1 MQSECCEV
9 TVLDVDMVI
18 VYIVNVFC
26 QQPFVIFNV
35 CPLDKLHFRMEPT
48 DNHFC

>member
-9 TVLDVDMVI
+9 TVLDVDLVT
-18 VYIVNVFC
+18 VDTVNVFC
-26 QQPFVIFNV
+26 QQRFVIFNV
-35 CPLDKLHFRMEPT
+35 CPLDTLHFKMERT